1 MNTRPAPR
9 PAVPPLL
16 AALPLLLLV
25 IASGCGDLLKQP
37 YPAKAFFGIEPGVP
51 EASAVAPEP
60 STAPAGYINRDADVV
75 ATARPTGGSV
85 MLVRPVR
92 MAPPYDGLAFVYR
105 DGPAAYTSDYYAN
118 FIAEPS
124 ALLTGGL
131 TDWLDR
137 AGPLP
142 VVAAGS
148 SVRPDLVLDGA
159 VTRLLIDR
167 TDRARPKAVLAARF
181 FLTRETGS
189 GTVVVSDT
197 AYTTEVPA
205 TPDTPAGYAEAWGR
219 AWRQVLQRL
228 AEDLRSAV
236 GRPG

>member
-1 MNTRPAPR
+1 MNIRPAF
-9 PAVPPLL
+9 V
-16 AALPLLLLV
+16 AALLLPL
-25 IASGCGDLLKQP
+25 AGGCGDLLKQP

-51 EASAVAPEP
+51 DVSAVAPAP
-60 STAPAGYINRDADVV
+60 STAPASYINPDANVV
-75 ATARPTGGSV
+75 ATARPTGGGV

-105 DGPAAYTSDYYAN
+105 DGPATYTSDYYAN
-118 FIAEPS
+118 FIAQPS

-142 VVAAGS
+142 VVATGS
-148 SVRPDLVLDGA
+148 ALRPDLVLDGA
-159 VTRLLIDR
+159 VTRLVVDR
-167 TDRARPKAVLAARF
+167 TDRARPKAVLTARF
-181 FLTRETGS
+181 FLTRETAS

-197 AYTTEVPA
+197 SYAAEVPA
-205 TPDTPAGYAEAWGR
+205 TPDTPAGYADAWGR

-228 AEDLRSAV
+228 TEDLQTATERA
-236 GRPG
+236 G